1 MQKYG
6 LSERRVCKVLE
17 LNRSTLRYI
26 KKLKPDYA
34 KIKERIISL
43 ACKYGYYGYK
53 KITDLLVIEG
63 FKISRKQVAKI
74 WREEGLKV
82 PKKQPKR
89 GRLYLNDGSCI
100 RLRSAWINHVWSY
113 DFVEDRL
120 YNGRK
125 IKFLTIIDEYSRRSL
140 KIKAGYN
147 LKSADVLESL
157 SELFVREG
165 LPDFIRSDNGS
176 EFIEKNLR
184 EWLEELNVKTAY
196 ITPGSPWENGYCERF
211 NGIFRHELLNREV
224 FYTLEEARIL
234 AENWR
239 REYNE
244 IRPHESLKG
253 KPPAIGVIVAK
264 NMVKCEAKL
273 LI

>member
-1 MQKYG
+1 MQKYA
-6 LSERRVCKVLE
+6 LSERRVCKCLE

-53 KITDLLVIEG
+53 KISELLAIEG
-63 FKISRKQVAKI
+63 LQISRKRVAKI

-82 PKKQPKR
+82 PKKQSKR

-100 RLRSAWINHVWSY
+100 RLRAAWINHVWSY

-140 KIKAGYN
+140 KVKVGYN
-147 LKSADVLESL
+147 LKSAGVLEAL

-176 EFIEKNLR
+176 EFIDKKLR
-184 EWLEELNVKTAY
+184 QWLEELNVKTAY

-211 NGIFRHELLNREV
+211 NGILRHELLNREV
-224 FYTLEEARIL
+224 FYTLDEARVL
-234 AENWR
+234 VEDWR

-244 IRPHESLKG
+244 IRPHEGLKG
-253 KPPAIGVIVAK
+253 KPPAIGVIVTRTAAK
-264 NMVKCEAKL
+264 CGAKL
-273 LI
+273 HI

>member
-1 MQKYG
+1 
-6 LSERRVCKVLE
+6 
-17 LNRSTLRYI
+17 LRYI

-53 KITDLLVIEG
+53 KIAELLAVEG
-63 FKISRKQVAKI
+63 FQISRKQVAKI

-82 PKKQPKR
+82 PKKQAKR

-100 RLRSAWINHVWSY
+100 RLRAAWINHVWSY

-120 YNGRK
+120 SNGRK

-140 KIKAGYN
+140 KLKVGYN
-147 LKSADVLESL
+147 LRSSDVLEAL

-176 EFIEKNLR
+176 EFIENNLR
-184 EWLEELNVKTAY
+184 KWLEDLGVKTAY

-224 FYTLEEARIL
+224 FYTLEEARVL
-234 AENWR
+234 AEDWR

-244 IRPHESLKG
+244 IRPHEGLGG
-253 KPPAIGVIVAK
+253 KSPMIGVILLNSK
-264 NMVKCEAKL
+264 LKQQIKKEAANYSSNS
-273 LI
+273 